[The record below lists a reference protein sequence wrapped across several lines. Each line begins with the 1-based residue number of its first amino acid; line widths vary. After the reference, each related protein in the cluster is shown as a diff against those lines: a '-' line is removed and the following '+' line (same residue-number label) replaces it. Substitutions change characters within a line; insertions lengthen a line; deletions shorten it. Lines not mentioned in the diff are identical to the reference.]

1 MKKSAFWVMA
11 TGASLLAASAHGEY
25 LVRLKSGNVLRA
37 ERTWTEGETLKVQF
51 RTGVASFPSDAVEKI
66 ERVPDR
72 IPAAVAARP
81 PSEPAPAPAVAPV
94 AKAEKAETKGK
105 PADGRAASD
114 TASPTNAVD
123 AVVPQVAGEDA
134 RTRMERLDGLSM
146 QTHRL
151 LSIARRQNQPADAVK
166 ALEDRIDEINRQRA
180 ATMQKL
186 K

>member
-51 RTGVASFPSDAVEKI
+51 RTGVASF
-66 ERVPDR
+66 
-72 IPAAVAARP
+72 
-81 PSEPAPAPAVAPV
+81 APV
-94 AKAEKAETKGK
+94 AKAEKAETKRK

-146 QTHRL
+146 QTHRQ